1 MVALLATGCAN
12 VNPLAASET
21 ADPLAAFYDQEIAWE
36 DCGRG
41 FECGTITVPMDY
53 DDPSGRQVTIAV
65 KRLPASGDKI
75 GSLVV
80 NPGGPGG
87 SGLDYVS
94 AAPSLFSEQVRERF
108 DIVGF
113 DPRGVSQSTPIYCMD
128 SAGLDEFIGFPAP
141 ILDSEDP
148 ADTRLDEFAQVNR
161 DFVAACLER
170 SGELIHHVGTANVAR
185 DLDVLREVLGDDKLT
200 YLGKSYGTFIGAHYA
215 ELFGDK
221 VRALVLDGAVAPH
234 GDQLELSVEQAE
246 GFTTALHAF
255 VDDCLTWSD
264 CPLADGRTPPWKK
277 GWRGSLH
284 SWSRPQPSRC
294 ATGLTTG
301 RSTRPAWN
309 WGCSPPCTA
318 SRCGRGSAP
327 GSLKRSTTATARR
340 FSNSATCCT
349 AGTTAPRTRTPWP
362 R

>member
-1 MVALLATGCAN
+1 
-12 VNPLAASET
+12 
-21 ADPLAAFYDQEIAWE
+21 
-36 DCGRG
+36 
-41 FECGTITVPMDY
+41 
-53 DDPSGRQVTIAV
+53 V

-170 SGELIHHVGTANVAR
+170 SGELMHR
-185 DLDVLREVLGDDKLT
+185 
-200 YLGKSYGTFIGAHYA
+200 
-215 ELFGDK
+215 
-221 VRALVLDGAVAPH
+221 
-234 GDQLELSVEQAE
+234 Q
-246 GFTTALHAF
+246 
-255 VDDCLTWSD
+255 
-264 CPLADGRTPPWKK
+264 
-277 GWRGSLH
+277 RG
-284 SWSRPQPSRC
+284 P
-294 ATGLTTG
+294 
-301 RSTRPAWN
+301 
-309 WGCSPPCTA
+309 
-318 SRCGRGSAP
+318 
-327 GSLKRSTTATARR
+327 
-340 FSNSATCCT
+340 
-349 AGTTAPRTRTPWP
+349 
-362 R
+362 